1 MIQTKR
7 KTIAEFTFELS
18 ELPAFTALT
27 AFQRFLAIAGP
38 LLPTLAQ
45 AFKIAKGRDLSNP
58 NSGMS
63 EEDRGKLIAVIS
75 ETLPGALARAS
86 PGEVL
91 ELAKVLLE
99 PCMVQ
104 PKGGK
109 LVRFLEVGDELL
121 RGRLPVLLQL
131 MVWSVGV
138 HFGSF
143 FGALG
148 ASALAAPAAESNSSS
163 PTS

>member
-1 MIQTKR
+1 MTVGIKK
-7 KTIAEFTFELS
+7 KTIGEFTFELS

-38 LLPTLAQ
+38 LLPTLAT
-45 AFKIAKGRDLSNP
+45 AFKLSKGKTAAGELT
-58 NSGMS
+58 
-63 EEDRGKLIAVIS
+63 EEDRGKLIAVIAD
-75 ETLPGALARAS
+75 TLPGALAHAK
-86 PGEVL
+86 PDEVL

-109 LVRFLEVGDELL
+109 LVRFLDVGDELL
-121 RGRLPVLLQL
+121 RGRLPILLQL
-131 MVWSVGV
+131 MAWAVGV

-143 FGALG
+143 FAALG
-148 ASALAAPAAESNSSS
+148 ASALAAPAVAPSSS
-163 PTS
+163 SQTS